1 MPLSAISPNGPVS
14 LVGMDQ
20 LTLENLKSRNRK
32 EKLFTAKCCGAPVQ
46 IRTPAGKIAHFYH
59 LSTAPGCQGS
69 SGESQE
75 HLALKAR
82 IAAAVL
88 QAGWEVEVEV
98 EAEERRADG
107 TLVWKADV
115 LARRRSAA
123 VAFEVQLSNSD
134 WTMMGERQ
142 ARYKDSGVRGL
153 WFVKTKK
160 PFPVQHALPVFN
172 LASREDSAWL
182 VSLRHQQD
190 WENEWSQTWGLS
202 NLTEFVSRA
211 LDGGL
216 KWAPLATAGPD
227 ADCDISVR
235 MLSRGKCLTCGRD
248 VGIAYTLEV
257 ALTGQPSFPVFNWHQ
272 GMTTRRTHWLEP
284 VLARLIERAADHPR
298 MALIERKTNCCAA
311 CGASANRLGHGGH
324 SGLLKVPGRLKD
336 FPRPRYGTI
345 EKWDWFNRWVL
356 MRD

>member
-1 MPLSAISPNGPVS
+1 MPLSAKSPDGPIS
-14 LVGMDQ
+14 LIGMDQ

-59 LSTAPGCQGS
+59 LSTTPGCQGS
-69 SGESQE
+69 NGESQE

-82 IAAAVL
+82 IAAAAM
-88 QAGWEVEVEV
+88 QAGWEVEVE
-98 EAEERRADG
+98 AEERSVDG
-107 TLVWKADV
+107 ALVWKADV
-115 LARRRSAA
+115 LARRRNAA
-123 VAFEVQLSNSD
+123 IAFEVQLSNPD
-134 WTMMGERQ
+134 WSTMGERQ

-172 LASREDSAWL
+172 LASREDAAWL
-182 VSLRHQQD
+182 VSLRHPQD

-202 NLTEFVSRA
+202 NLTQFVGRA

-216 KWAPLATAGPD
+216 KWAPLATASPD

-248 VGIAYTLEV
+248 VGTAYTLEV
-257 ALTGQPSFPVFNWHQ
+257 ALAGQPSFPVFNWHQ
-272 GMTTRRTHWLEP
+272 GMTTRRTHWLDP

-298 MALIERKTNCCAA
+298 MALIERETNCCAA
-311 CGASANRLGHGGH
+311 CGASASRLGHGGH
-324 SGLLKVPGRLKD
+324 SGLLKIPGRLKD

-345 EKWDWFNRWVL
+345 EWDWFNRWVL
-356 MRD
+356 MRDQ